1 MLNKELKLKILKGLL
16 VPDAVETEGSAQ
28 ATGLLPKPIADE
40 MIKVIEETNYMRKI
54 FRTIKVPARTL
65 TIPTVT
71 LDYSGVLQ
79 AKTGYAPSGLSNTAP
94 SVGSILLE
102 PGKLAAKGALQI
114 DDIND
119 SSVDVID
126 LLLQNFAIAFGRAE
140 ERAMLLGAERDRTKT
155 ALLSIFLGL
164 YTIAADHS
172 TTTAVTYNPSTAYAV
187 ADCLSSAIKE
197 LGVYGRNKGELV
209 LIASPDFCDY
219 MRRDKSLRDNM
230 YGSAEVIR
238 KGELPKVFGIEIL
251 ETTYLDGQGQGSN
264 KACAIL
270 IPKAEAIIG
279 DRRQFKVTPDADPA
293 SDAMN
298 YYAYESVD
306 FRLQHMTSSTYD
318 AIVLIDQAS

>member
-1 MLNKELKLKILKGLL
+1 MLNKELKLKVLKGLL

-40 MIKVIEETNYMRKI
+40 MIRVIEETNWMRKI

-140 ERAMLLGAERDRTKT
+140 ERAMLLGVERDRTKT
-155 ALLSIFLGL
+155 ALLSVFLGL

-172 TTTAVTYNPSTAYAV
+172 TTTAVTYNPATAYAV

-197 LGVYGRNKGELV
+197 LGVYGRNKGDLV
-209 LIASPDFCDY
+209 LIGSPDFCDY

-238 KGELPKVFGIEIL
+238 KGELPKVFG
-251 ETTYLDGQGQGSN
+251 QGQGSN

-270 IPKAEAIIG
+270 IPKSEAIIG